1 MKTVI
6 IIRNPVG
13 VSHMLKMTLDQLRH
27 NMETFKAILT
37 LKGNS
42 YRVGLVPYPH
52 PPVET
57 GGYVQATL
65 TALYLD

>member
-1 MKTVI
+1 
-6 IIRNPVG
+6 
-13 VSHMLKMTLDQLRH
+13 MLKMTLDQLRH